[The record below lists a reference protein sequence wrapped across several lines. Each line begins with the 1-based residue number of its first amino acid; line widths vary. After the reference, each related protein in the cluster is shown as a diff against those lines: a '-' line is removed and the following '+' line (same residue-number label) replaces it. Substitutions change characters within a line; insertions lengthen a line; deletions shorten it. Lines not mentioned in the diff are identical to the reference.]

1 MSGKKCPRCGIVNW
15 AEAAACQRCEAALLD
30 SVSEAPDEQSSAPSL
45 LKRAS
50 LVVGLVALFIFVS
63 YISLRA
69 TSDAATFEQRQ
80 IVARAIDVLEQRGF
94 SGRAF
99 VLRHLVSYRTSDSW
113 WNAWVGH
120 RDAYAA
126 TNFPFEVVTLYPDFF
141 TVPVDDVE
149 RAVVLLHE
157 AHHLAGSGE
166 ERAFAEVWREKAKL
180 GWTQEIYG
188 QTRVWRN
195 VREFTMQHAP
205 QHFRCGSTGADDCF
219 E

>member
-1 MSGKKCPRCGIVNW
+1 MSSKKCPRCGMVNW
-15 AEAAACQRCEAALLD
+15 TQAASCKRCEAALD
-30 SVSEAPDEQSSAPSL
+30 GVSEAPDEQRSGPSL
-45 LKRAS
+45 FKRAL
-50 LVVGLVALFIFVS
+50 LVVGLVAMFIFSS

-80 IVARAIDVLEQRGF
+80 IVARAIEVLEQRGF
-94 SGRAF
+94 GGRAF

-113 WNAWVGH
+113 WNAWVSH

-141 TVPVDDVE
+141 SVPVDDVE

-157 AHHLAGSGE
+157 AHHLSGSGE
-166 ERAFAEVWREKAKL
+166 EKAFAEVWREKAQL
-180 GWTQEIYG
+180 GWTKETYG
-188 QTRVWRN
+188 QTRVWNN
-195 VREFTMQHAP
+195 VREFTMQYAP
-205 QHFRCGSTGADDCF
+205 QLFRCGANGTEDCF